1 MIAAGPGIDIFPK
14 RSGSVWHIAEKSDN
28 VFKMRLRGRFP
39 DNRYCGFAPGRIYEA
54 VFQAARRRARATQHR
69 KRKRNTGIP
78 LLRRALP

>member
-1 MIAAGPGIDIFPK
+1 
-14 RSGSVWHIAEKSDN
+14 
-28 VFKMRLRGRFP
+28 MRLRGRFP